1 MNKVITA
8 HNTIESITIEIISL
22 LKLKLIL
29 LLVEY
34 NLSFRNRNI
43 FKINLDKMI
52 QIESET
58 TRYIRIYLITTSQYN
73 D

>member
-8 HNTIESITIEIISL
+8 PNTIESITIEIISL